1 MAVLAELEKKW
12 KSDKRVTPAIAEEI
26 FRQVKMEIRKSYEK
40 KLKELQDK
48 STNAKEL
55 DEKMALAGKMDE
67 LVSWKDEI
75 LG

>member
-12 KSDKRVTPAIAEEI
+12 KSDKRVASAITDEI

-40 KLKELQDK
+40 LLRELQDK

-55 DEKMALAGKMDE
+55 DEKLALAGKMDE
-67 LVSWKDEI
+67 LAFWKNEI